1 MSDEFSREMICKWT
15 ARTGQTMRICCLCCW
30 IFLLVSSTII
40 VANAKPTSAQL
51 NHHHR
56 TTNNK
61 VIKADGSDGR
71 SSFPRR
77 LHHHY
82 RAMEEDNL
90 PAAGRAENAEGN
102 KKGDIAE
109 DDYPSDFRWPESYF
123 DLEASSDVAVV
134 VGQTAF
140 LVCRV
145 AVAGNWTVSWV
156 GPDHPHDNR
165 NVNLLTVGTD
175 TYTPDRRFRGLHVS
189 SSPEWTL
196 QIKATT
202 LDDAGN
208 YECQLSSTPLRTH
221 VIRLH
226 IIEPHIQILNGPEV
240 YVHEGSMLNL
250 TCVISPAVDASLLLW
265 SRNGQIL
272 NWLYQSNEAGGSG
285 QLDARIHVYDGRL
298 WVDRGGGDA
307 EGAVENEAAVVSD
320 QRQTDVESRHERQR
334 ESLST
339 ATMSQ
344 LLVDKAQMFHSGRY
358 VCSALGASGTW
369 TLVHILADEQPAAMQ
384 RGNPASSFNHP
395 LLAGWIA
402 WSVCVIHRYL
412 APPAALLA

>member
-1 MSDEFSREMICKWT
+1 MAISAGVDT
-15 ARTGQTMRICCLCCW
+15 AGTQS
-30 IFLLVSSTII
+30 LL
-40 VANAKPTSAQL
+40 K
-51 NHHHR
+51 
-56 TTNNK
+56 
-61 VIKADGSDGR
+61 
-71 SSFPRR
+71 R
-77 LHHHY
+77 LHHY
-82 RAMEEDNL
+82 RAADYDDSPTTGRTTTIANKETGNIADFPED
-90 PAAGRAENAEGN
+90 E
-102 KKGDIAE
+102 
-109 DDYPSDFRWPESYF
+109 YPSDFRWPESYF

-156 GPDHPHDNR
+156 GPDHSHDNR

-189 SSPEWTL
+189 TSPEWTL
-196 QIKATT
+196 QVKATT
-202 LDDAGN
+202 LEDAGN

-250 TCVISPAVDASLLLW
+250 TCVITPAVDASLLLW

-272 NWLYQSNEAGGSG
+272 NWLYHSNEVGGNG
-285 QLDARIHVYDGRL
+285 QLDAKIHVYDGRL
-298 WVDRGGGDA
+298 WVDRGGGGDYKDDEEDEDA
-307 EGAVENEAAVVSD
+307 TSNDEPSSIQRSAEDEDPRKSQK
-320 QRQTDVESRHERQR
+320 QRQSFSSTTT
-334 ESLST
+334 T

-369 TLVHILADEQPAAMQ
+369 TLVHILPDEQPAAMQ

-402 WSVCVIHRYL
+402 LSVCLIHRYL